1 MVREFNAQVKQ
12 INAILRNEGKF
23 YSIPRYQRGY
33 AWMRSQYDTFWND
46 LVEEEWDLFIGTI
59 LLNSEGTGENED
71 RVEVIDG
78 QQRLLTITILLSSIR
93 DALDSLGF
101 EREAAGIQGQYIARQ
116 EWIGEDEKKP
126 VILIGEKLRD
136 FFENRIQ
143 KYPIQKDGPILEAN
157 NDEEK
162 RVKAARSFFDRQLRD
177 GLKTIPD
184 SMEKMKWLTGLAKKI
199 EKLTVVSIDVE
210 QEEDAYTV
218 FESVNAKGAA
228 LTLADILKNMIFR
241 QLKNKKGEEDTA
253 QNQWNDIISNL
264 DGTGFSMSK
273 FIRYYWLSKH
283 EFLTESK
290 LYEAIKKKLQRRKV
304 DWQALLDDLVTD
316 SRRLRL
322 LTSGDIEDFSDF
334 KSPRRV
340 SSSLRGI
347 SIMNVSQV
355 YVLLLSMHRNRAMK
369 KKWQREYEFLE
380 KFCFN
385 YHAIGKQ
392 QAVRVEKKY
401 SQYAREIEEIS
412 EIGIAE
418 DKSTELEKT
427 MRKMISELTELKNNF
442 ISETNFT
449 DQFSRELVYS
459 KSIQKRRLVSYT
471 LLKIN
476 NHITGGTGELTIDQ
490 AMVNMEHILPQNPE
504 QWGFEKNEVEEYV
517 NLVGNITLLSKKLN
531 SKIGNK
537 KLDEKLPYLS
547 ESELEITRRVVSD
560 IEKNGMEWN
569 EQTILSR
576 SEELAKVAY
585 SEIWKI

>member
-1 MVREFNAQVKQ
+1 MISCEIMVREFNAQVKQ

-33 AWMRSQYDTFWND
+33 AWNRSQYDTFWSD

-59 LLNSEGTGENED
+59 LLNSESASVNED

-101 EREAAGIQGQYIARQ
+101 EREASGIQDAYIARQ
-116 EWIGEDEKKP
+116 EWMGEEEKKP
-126 VILIGEKLRD
+126 VILTGDNLSA
-136 FFENRIQ
+136 FFANRIQ
-143 KYPIQKDGPILEAN
+143 KYPIKKDSPLLEAN
-157 NDEEK
+157 NEEEK
-162 RVKAARSFFDRQLRD
+162 RVKSARLFFDRQLKDELRD
-177 GLKTIPD
+177 IQD
-184 SMEKMKWLTGLAKKI
+184 SMDKMKWLTGLAKKV

-304 DWQALLDDLVTD
+304 DWQALLDDLVSD
-316 SRRLRL
+316 SRRLKL
-322 LTSGDIEDFSDF
+322 LKSADIDDFGDF

-340 SSSLRGI
+340 SLAMRGI
-347 SIMNVSQV
+347 SIMSVSQV
-355 YVLLLSMHRNRAMK
+355 YVLLLSMHRNRTMK
-369 KKWQREYEFLE
+369 KNWQREYQFLE

-412 EIGIAE
+412 KISNAE
-418 DKSTELEKT
+418 DKSTELEKIL
-427 MRKMISELTELKNNF
+427 RIMISESLTELSQNF
-442 ISETNFT
+442 VNETNFT
-449 DQFSRELVYS
+449 ERFSRELVYS
-459 KSIQKRRLVSYT
+459 
-471 LLKIN
+471 
-476 NHITGGTGELTIDQ
+476 
-490 AMVNMEHILPQNPE
+490 
-504 QWGFEKNEVEEYV
+504 
-517 NLVGNITLLSKKLN
+517 
-531 SKIGNK
+531 
-537 KLDEKLPYLS
+537 
-547 ESELEITRRVVSD
+547 
-560 IEKNGMEWN
+560 
-569 EQTILSR
+569 
-576 SEELAKVAY
+576 
-585 SEIWKI
+585 